1 MTKKQINTK
10 ENKMKNKIK
19 KYNDELSVMINYVI
33 KNFTVNDPT
42 TTLSDLMLIRNL
54 NLKIQEE
61 VK

>member
-1 MTKKQINTK
+1 
-10 ENKMKNKIK
+10 MKNKIK
-19 KYNDELSVMINYVI
+19 KYQDELSVMIDTVI
-33 KNFTVNDPT
+33 KNCMVDDPT